1 MYYMKARI
9 YLTGFI
15 VILSRINATAA
26 TTEIVNNAQTK
37 KLSIKNHNLIIA

>member
-15 VILSRINATAA
+15 ILLSRINTTAA
-26 TTEIVNNAQTK
+26 TTEIVNNTQTK
-37 KLSIKNHNLIIA
+37 KLSIKNDILIIA